1 MTQEIPFTIAFL
13 AGVFSF
19 LSPCVLPI
27 VPGFISYIVGKSFS
41 DLQNSSQKD
50 NLKLLPLIILFIIG
64 FSIVFITMGASIDYL
79 SDIFYDLKREMNIFS
94 GLLIIFLGLYFLG
107 ILKIPILNLERKL
120 NLDKLQNLSFF
131 PLLIGMAFAFGWSP
145 CIGPILGS
153 VLAIAINDSI
163 NGTFLLTI
171 YSIGLGV
178 PFLVVGL
185 MMGKLMLLS
194 KNLVKFTRY
203 FQVIT
208 GLILLITGI
217 LILNGTIQSLGFQLN
232 SILPSLEMMLIK

>member
-27 VPGFISYIVGKSFS
+27 VPGFISYIVGKSFN
-41 DLQNSSQKD
+41 DIQNSSKKE

-64 FSIVFITMGASIDYL
+64 FSIVFIIMGASIDFL
-79 SDIFYDLKREMNIFS
+79 SDFFYDLKKEMNIFS
-94 GLLIIFLGLYFLG
+94 GILIIFLGLFFLG
-107 ILKIPILNLERKL
+107 ILKVPFLNLERKI
-120 NLDKLQNLSFF
+120 NFDRLQNLSFF

-153 VLAIAINDSI
+153 VLAIAINDSV
-163 NGTFLLTI
+163 NGTLLLTI

-178 PFLVVGL
+178 PFLIVGL
-185 MMGKLMLLS
+185 MMGRLIILS
-194 KNLVKFTRY
+194 KNLAKFSRF
-203 FQVIT
+203 FQILT
-208 GLILLITGI
+208 GLILLVTGI

-232 SILPSLEMMLIK
+232 SILPSLEMLLI

>member
-41 DLQNSSQKD
+41 DIQNSSKKE

-64 FSIVFITMGASIDYL
+64 FSIVFIIMGASIDFL
-79 SDIFYDLKREMNIFS
+79 SDFFYDLKKEMNIFS
-94 GLLIIFLGLYFLG
+94 GILIIFLGLFFLG
-107 ILKIPILNLERKL
+107 ILKVPFLNLERKI
-120 NLDKLQNLSFF
+120 NFDRLQNLSFF

-153 VLAIAINDSI
+153 VLAIAINDSV
-163 NGTFLLTI
+163 NGTLLLTI
-171 YSIGLGV
+171 YSIGLGI
-178 PFLVVGL
+178 PFLIVGL
-185 MMGKLMLLS
+185 MMGRLIILS
-194 KNLVKFTRY
+194 KNLAKFSRY
-203 FQVIT
+203 FQILT
-208 GLILLITGI
+208 GLILLVTGI

-232 SILPSLEMMLIK
+232 SILPSLEMLLI

>member
-41 DLQNSSQKD
+41 DLQHNSKKD
-50 NLKLLPLIILFIIG
+50 NLKLLPLILLFIFG
-64 FSIVFITMGASIDYL
+64 FSIVFVIMGASIDFL
-79 SDIFYDLKREMNIFS
+79 SDFFYDLKKEMNIFS
-94 GLLIIFLGLYFLG
+94 GILIIFLGLFFLG
-107 ILKIPILNLERKL
+107 ILKVPFLDLERKL
-120 NLDKLQNLSFF
+120 NFDKLQNISFF

-163 NGTFLLTI
+163 NGTLLLTI
-171 YSIGLGV
+171 YSIGLGL
-178 PFLVVGL
+178 PFLVIGL
-185 MMGKLMLLS
+185 MMGKLIIVS
-194 KNLVKFTRY
+194 KNLVRFSRY
-203 FQVIT
+203 FQILT
-208 GLILLITGI
+208 GFILLITGI

-232 SILPSLEMMLIK
+232 SIIPSLEILLI

>member
-41 DLQNSSQKD
+41 DLQHNSKRD
-50 NLKLLPLIILFIIG
+50 NLKLLPLILLFISG
-64 FSIVFITMGASIDYL
+64 FSLVFIIMGASIDFL
-79 SDIFYDLKREMNIFS
+79 SDFFYDLKKEMNIFS
-94 GLLIIFLGLYFLG
+94 GILIIFLGLFFLG
-107 ILKIPILNLERKL
+107 ILKVPFSDLERKL
-120 NLDKLQNLSFF
+120 NFEKLQNISFF

-163 NGTFLLTI
+163 NGTLLLSI
-171 YSIGLGV
+171 YSIGLGL
-178 PFLVVGL
+178 PFLIVGL
-185 MMGKLMLLS
+185 MMGKLINVS
-194 KNLVKFTRY
+194 KNLVRFSRH
-203 FQVIT
+203 FQILT
-208 GLILLITGI
+208 GFVLLITGV
-217 LILNGTIQSLGFQLN
+217 LILNGTIQSLGFKLN
-232 SILPSLEMMLIK
+232 SILPSLEMLLI